1 MRIFKEYMARKNNR
15 YSIRKF
21 TVGTASVLL
30 GSFLVFNHSE
40 EAQADTLQKEQ
51 QEVKE
56 ILPKVDIENTKNDSN
71 FDNILEKE
79 KNNDTIQQPTQAEI
93 ENKEI
98 EKESIS
104 KDTKLIQDSTNITQ
118 QQSESNANA
127 IVENKEQPKH
137 SDVKE
142 SDKQKDKQEKTP
154 ETIKN
159 DEEIKSL
166 DTEKTDTDI
175 IPTGTEKLR
184 KTDTAIKS
192 ESKLNENE
200 RQINQNLTSME
211 NRVTEVKVE
220 ELNNNIEKNEAE
232 KSLSTNEK
240 NLKNDRQP
248 EKQYIPKTRVVRS
261 IDRNRYYNGTH
272 NNYHYFGPRL
282 SYNSLRAGDNI
293 TTAFNEVEKN
303 RTELTEEERK
313 LFLRNIIRQT
323 SLKNNKSAYD
333 RIFNRDYSVAGNR
346 KLTANQAKNI
356 NELLYKMKNLTVNR
370 DNPNYQGI
378 YTFTNQ
384 NDVTKNDFGIVKD
397 EVLHDGDALIATM
410 ELSKEKGRGTY
421 RFENYAIRPNDS
433 LNKKIKKVIAV
444 YEGRQRI
451 ILQQDHLGYYSYTRP
466 DSGRN
471 GDPDRGG
478 GSGGTVKFYISFDAN
493 QYIDV
498 NKDKLFGYILSD
510 TLDPNVLR
518 GVNITNKAVNIQE
531 VADTINEALKKAKIR
546 KVEDAIEAATQLKQ
560 QAETKLVEVTRDQ
573 LVTPTEKAEI
583 DKMNVDIEKAK
594 SSAMQMLNALP
605 DGITNKDVLRKR
617 INDITPVTSPEVND
631 ADSNGVLDAEQLS
644 EASQAVANAEQA
656 KAAVDTKLTEVNS
669 DSLVTPNEK
678 AAVDKL
684 IQTLEAAKQTAK
696 EKLDNVADI
705 IAGKTDL
712 QTRLNNITSVTSP
725 EVNDV
730 DSNGVL
736 DTEQLSE
743 ASAAVSNAE
752 QAKTAVDTK
761 VTEITADGLVTP
773 DEKTAVDALIQTLET
788 AKQTAKEK
796 LDSVPSSTAGKDELQ
811 TRLDNITSV
820 TSPEVNDADSNGVLD
835 TEQLS
840 EAEQAVVNAE
850 QAKTAV
856 DNKLADVTS
865 DGLVTPD
872 EKSEVDQ
879 LIQALVTAKQ
889 EAKEKLDSVPNGTA
903 GKDELQTRSGN
914 IASVVTPEVNDADS
928 NGVLDTEQLS
938 EAEQA
943 VTNAE
948 QAKTAV
954 DTKLTEII
962 ADGLVTPEEKVAVDQ
977 LTQALETA
985 KQTAKEKLD
994 SVPNGTAGKGDLQI
1008 RLDNITSVTS
1018 PEVNDADS
1026 NGMLDTDQLSEA
1038 EQAVTNVEQA
1048 KVAVDNKLADVTS
1061 DGLVT
1066 PDEKSE
1072 VDVLIQALDTAKQ
1085 AAQEKL
1091 DSVPNSTVGKT
1102 DLQTR
1107 FNNIASVV
1115 SPEVNDADSN
1125 GVLDTEQLSEAEQ
1138 AVSNAEQAKRTV
1150 DTKLAN
1156 VTTDGL
1162 ITADEKAE
1170 VDALIQALETAKQTA
1185 KEKLD
1190 SVPSSTA
1197 GKDALQTRL
1206 DNIAPVTSPEVN
1218 DADSNGVLDTE
1229 QLSEAEKS
1237 VTNAEQTKSAVD
1249 TKLAEITADGLV
1261 TPDEK
1266 SAVDQLIQALETAK
1280 QAAKEKL
1287 DSVPRGTV
1295 GKDALQTRLDNI
1307 APITSPE
1314 VNDADSNGV
1323 LDIDQ
1328 LSEVSQAV
1336 ANAEQAKTAV
1346 DTKVTEITADGL
1358 VTPDEKAAVDALIQ
1372 TLVAAKQ
1379 TAKEKLDSVPS
1390 STTGKDELQRRL
1402 DNITSVTSPEVN
1414 DADSNGVLD
1423 TEQLSEVSA
1432 AVSNAEQTK
1441 TTVDNKLAD
1450 VTSDGLVTPDEKSE
1464 VDVLI
1469 QALETAK
1476 QEAKEKLDSVPNGTA
1491 GKDELQTRLDNIA
1504 SVVSPEVNDADG
1516 NGVLD
1521 TDQLSEA
1528 EQAVA
1533 NAEQAKMVVDTKLA
1547 EVTVDGLVTPDEKS
1561 AVDQLIQALESA
1573 KQLAKE
1579 KVDNVPNSTAGKD
1592 ALQTRLDNIASVTSP
1607 EVNDADS
1614 NGVLDTD
1621 QLSEAEQAVANAEQA
1636 KTAVD
1641 TKVTE
1646 ITADGLVTPDEKS
1659 EVDQLIQ
1666 VLESAKQLA
1675 KEKVDSVPNST
1686 AGKTDLQT
1694 RLDNIASVVSPEV
1707 NDADGNGVLDTDQL
1721 SEADQ
1726 AVSNAEQAKVAVE
1739 SKVTEVTADGLVTPD
1754 EKAAVD
1760 ALIQTLEAAK
1770 QTAQEKLAGVP
1781 NSTVGKDGLQARLD
1795 NIASATTPEVNDAD
1809 GNGVL
1814 DIDQLSEATQAVTNV
1829 EQAKTAVDTKLADVT
1844 SDGLVTPNEK
1854 AEVDVLIQ
1862 TLETAKQTA
1871 KEKLDSVPNG
1881 TAGKDDLQTRLDN
1894 IASVVSPEVNDADSN
1909 GVLDTDQLSEAE
1921 QAVAS
1926 VEQAKTA
1933 VDNKLADVTS
1943 DGLVTPDEKAAVDQ
1957 LIQTLETAKQA
1968 AKEKLAGVPNSTAG
1982 KTDLQTRLNNIA
1994 SATSPEVNDTDSN
2007 GVLDTDQ
2014 LSEAEQ
2020 AVANAEQAKTAVDT
2034 KVAEVTADGLVTP
2047 DEKASVDQLI
2057 QALDTAKQE
2066 AKEKLDSVPNGT
2078 AGKTDLKMRFNN
2090 IASVVSPEVND
2101 ADSNGVLDTDQ
2112 LSEASQAVA
2121 NAEQAKRTVDT
2132 KLSEVIADGL
2142 VTPDEKS
2149 AVDQLIQALD
2159 TAKQAAKEK
2168 LDSVPNG
2175 TVGKTELETRLNNI
2189 VSVVSPEV
2197 NDADSN
2203 GVLDTEQL
2211 SEADQAV
2218 SNAEQA
2224 KTAVDTKLTEITSD
2238 GLVTSDDKA
2247 KVDALIQTLETAKQ
2261 EAKEKLDSV
2270 PNGTVGKTELE
2281 TRLNNIAS
2289 VTSPEVTDV
2298 DSNGVLDT
2306 DQLSEASAAVSNA
2319 EQAKAAI
2326 KSKVTEVTADGLITP
2341 EEKAEVEALI
2351 QTLVAAKQTAKE
2363 KLDKTPDG
2371 TAGKDE
2377 LQTRLNNITSV
2388 TSPEINDVDS
2398 NGVLDTDQL
2407 SEASQAVANAEQAK
2421 TAVDNKVTDVTSDGL
2436 ITPDEKSEV
2445 ELLIQTLETAKQ
2457 TAKEKLDNVPNG
2469 TVGKTDLQTR
2479 LDNIA
2484 STTLPE
2490 VNDADGNG
2498 VLDTEQLSEAEQA
2511 VASAEQ
2517 AKTAVDTKLTDINAD
2532 GLVTLDEKSEV
2543 DALIQ
2548 ALESA
2553 KQLAKEKVDS
2563 VPNGTTGKTELQIRL
2578 NNITSVTS
2586 PEVNDA
2592 DSNGVLDTE
2601 QLSEATEAV
2610 TNAELAKTAVDTK
2623 LTDVTSDG
2631 LVTPDE
2637 KAEVDELIQA
2647 LEAAKQTAKE
2657 KLDNV
2662 PNSTAGKNDL
2672 KTRLDN
2678 ITSVTSPEVNDA
2690 DSNGVLDTDQLSE
2703 ATQAV
2708 MNAEQAKTSVDTKL
2722 TDVTSDGLVTPDEKS
2737 EVDELIQALE
2747 AAKQTAQEKVNS
2759 VPSGTTGKDALQR
2772 RLDNIISATS
2782 PEINDADSNGV
2793 LDTDQLSEASQAA
2806 ASAEQA
2812 KTVVDSKLAE
2822 VTVDGLVTPDERA
2835 EVDALIQ
2842 ALESAKQTAQEK
2854 VNSVPSSTPGKTD
2867 LQTRLDNIASV
2878 TSPEVNDAD
2887 SNGVLDTEQLSEAD
2901 QAVTNAE
2908 QAKTVVDSKLAEVTV
2923 DGLVTPDERA
2933 EVDALIQA
2941 LESAKQTAQEKL
2953 NNVPNGTAG
2962 KDDLQTRLDNI
2973 TSVTSPDVNDADS
2986 NGVLDTD
2993 QLSEATQAVM
3003 NAEQAK
3009 ASVDNKL
3016 TDVTSDGLVT
3026 QDEKAELDTLIQ
3038 TLETAKQTAKEK
3050 VDNVPNSIAG
3060 KADLQMR
3067 LDNIAS
3073 VVSPEVNDADGNG
3086 VLDTEQLSEADQA
3099 VANAEQAKMSVDTK
3113 VAEVT
3118 TDGLVTPDEKAEVE
3132 ALIQALENTK
3142 QAAKEKLDSVP
3153 NGTAG
3158 KDELQTRLDNIA
3170 SVTSPEVNDADGN
3183 GVLDTDQL
3191 SEASQAVANA
3201 EQAKTVVDT
3210 KLVGV
3215 TSDGL
3220 LTPDEKSEVDAL
3232 IQALESAKQTAQ
3244 EKLDSVPNGTAGKDD
3259 LQTRLDNITS
3269 VTSPEVNDADS
3280 NGVLDTNQLSE
3291 AEQAVTSAEQA
3302 KTVVD
3307 NKLADVTSDG
3317 LVTPDEKAEVEAL
3330 IQTLVAAKQTAK
3342 EKLDKTPD
3350 GTAGKDELQTRL
3362 NNITSVTSPEIN
3374 DVDSNGVL
3382 DTDQLSEASQAVAN
3396 AEQAKT
3402 AVDTK
3407 VTEITADGLI
3417 TSDEKAAVE
3426 QLIQTLET
3434 AKQAAQEK
3442 LDNVPNGTVG
3452 KTDLQTRLDNIA
3464 SVTSPEV
3471 NDTDSNGVLD
3481 TDQLSE
3487 ATQAMTSAEQAKT
3500 AVDNKLA
3507 DVTSDGLV
3515 TPDEKASVDQIL
3527 QTLEDTKQAAQEKLN
3542 NVPNGI
3548 AGKDDLQT
3556 RLDNITSVTSPEVND
3571 ADSNG
3576 ILDEEQLS
3584 EASQAVVN
3592 AEQAK
3597 TTVDTKL
3604 TEITADGLVTPNE
3617 KSEVDALIQTLES
3630 AKQTAQE
3637 KLNNV
3642 PNGTAG
3648 KDDLQT
3654 RLDNITSVTSP
3665 KVNDADSNGVLDT
3678 DQLSGATQAV
3688 MNAEQAKASVDSKL
3702 ADVTSDGLVTP
3713 EEKAEVD
3720 ALIQTLESAK
3730 QTAQEK
3736 LDSVPNG
3743 TADKTDLQTR
3753 LDNIASV
3760 TSPEVNDADNNGVLD
3775 IDQLSEADQAVTNAE
3790 QTKTT
3795 VDTKL
3800 TEITSDSLVTPEEKA
3815 DVDALI
3821 QTLETVKQ
3829 AAQEKLDSVPNG
3841 TAGKDELQTKLD
3853 NITSVTS
3860 PEVNDADGN
3869 GVLDTDQLSEA
3880 EQAVVNAEQAKTAV
3894 DTKVAEVIADG
3905 LVTPNEKAAV
3915 DALIQTLETAK
3926 QAAQEKL
3933 DSVPNNTEGK
3943 AELQNRL
3950 NQIPSV
3956 VSPEVNDVDS
3966 DGNIDSKQI
3975 SETGKA
3981 IEDAEQAKAAVDT
3994 KLTEIT
4000 ADGLVTPDEKA
4011 EIDALIQ
4018 TLETVKQEAKKKL
4031 DNIPNN
4037 TEGKA
4042 ELQRKLDNI
4051 TSVTSPEV
4059 NDADRNG
4066 VLDTDQLSEATQ
4078 AIEDAEQAK
4087 AAVDTKLVEITSNG
4101 LVTPEEKA
4109 DVDAL
4114 IQTLETAKEIAKD
4127 KLDSVPNSIPGK
4139 DALQTRLNQIT
4150 SAVSPTVT
4158 DADSNG
4164 VLDTDQLSEAMR
4176 AVVNAEQAKT
4186 AVDTKVTDVTSDG
4199 LVTPEEKAAVDQLIQ
4214 ALETAKQEAQE
4225 KLDSVPN
4232 STAGKTELQNRLDQI
4247 ASVVSPEVNDVD
4259 SDGNVDSQQ
4268 ISETGKAIE
4277 DAEQAKAAIDT
4288 KLAEVTSNGLV
4299 TPDEKSAVDALIQTL
4314 DTAKQVAKEKLDKV
4328 HDGTAGKD
4336 VLQRRLDQIP
4346 SVVSPEV
4353 NDADSNGVLDT
4364 VQLSEAT
4371 QAVINAEQAKTA
4383 VDNKLTEVTADGLVT
4398 PDEKAAVDALIQT
4411 LETAKQ
4417 TAKEKLD
4424 SVPDGTEGKAT
4435 LQTRLD
4441 SISSVI
4447 SPEVN
4452 DVDSN
4457 GVLDTE
4463 QLLIASHIIENVEQV
4478 KGTLDTKLSE
4488 ITSDGLV
4495 TPGEK
4500 AEIDRLI
4507 LGLKVIKQ
4515 AAKDKLNTVPDS
4527 TTGKDALQRRLD
4539 NITSVTSPEINDADS
4554 NGVLD
4559 IEQLSEATEAVINA
4573 EQAKT
4578 AVDTKLTEIKA
4589 DGLVTP
4595 NEKADV
4601 DALIQTLETAK
4612 QAAQEKLDSVPNII
4626 AGKAELQA
4634 RLNQITSVTSPEV
4647 NDVDSNGVLDTQQLS
4662 EAEKVIKAAE
4672 STKAAVD
4679 TKLADITSDGLVNPK
4694 EKAEIDKLIQKLDK
4708 EKQAA
4713 KDKLAQVPNGTAGK
4727 AELQRKLDQ
4736 ITSVTSPKVNDAD
4749 SNGVQDTKQ
4758 VSEVNKAIKA
4768 AESAKTAV
4776 DTKLAD
4782 ITSDGLVNPKE
4793 KAEIDKLI
4801 QKLDK
4806 EKQAAKDKLAQ
4817 VPNGTA
4823 DKAELQRRLDEI
4835 VSVTSPEVNDADS
4848 NGVQDTKQVS
4858 KISKTVKAV
4867 ESTKA
4872 AVDNK
4877 LADIKSDGLVNP
4889 KEKAE
4894 IDKLIQKL
4902 DKEKQAAKDK
4912 LAQVPNGTAGK
4923 AELQRKLDQITSVTS
4938 PKVNDADSNG
4948 VLDTKQVS
4956 EAKKAIAD
4964 AKAAQTKIINKIKEI
4979 RKDGLITP
4987 SEQADLDKLIEK
4999 LDSLRRIAKEK
5010 ISNLPSG
5017 TANIDGLQT
5026 KLDNITSVTKVNDK
5040 DNNSILG
5047 KKQALDTEQVK
5058 DKHNTSHFDND
5069 EQATINSKSLGIN
5082 LSQFNVQNNRHNL
5095 EVLNK
5100 KSFENPNKENN
5111 FNMNLPYT
5119 GLDKKNPYAFEI
5131 LFGILGLMIVYR
5143 RYLTSDKNTEH

>member
-2057 QALDTAKQE
+2057 QVLDTAKQE

-2908 QAKTVVDSKLAEVTV
+2908 QAKTA
-2923 DGLVTPDERA
+2923 
-2933 EVDALIQA
+2933 
-2941 LESAKQTAQEKL
+2941 
-2953 NNVPNGTAG
+2953 
-2962 KDDLQTRLDNI
+2962 
-2973 TSVTSPDVNDADS
+2973 
-2986 NGVLDTD
+2986 
-2993 QLSEATQAVM
+2993 
-3003 NAEQAK
+3003 
-3009 ASVDNKL
+3009 
-3016 TDVTSDGLVT
+3016 
-3026 QDEKAELDTLIQ
+3026 
-3038 TLETAKQTAKEK
+3038 
-3050 VDNVPNSIAG
+3050 
-3060 KADLQMR
+3060 
-3067 LDNIAS
+3067 
-3073 VVSPEVNDADGNG
+3073 
-3086 VLDTEQLSEADQA
+3086 
-3099 VANAEQAKMSVDTK
+3099 VDTK
-3113 VAEVT
+3113 LTEITA
-3118 TDGLVTPDEKAEVE
+3118 DGLVTPDEKAEVE

-3269 VTSPEVNDADS
+3269 VTSPEVNDANS

-3302 KTVVD
+3302 KTV
-3307 NKLADVTSDG
+3307 
-3317 LVTPDEKAEVEAL
+3317 
-3330 IQTLVAAKQTAK
+3330 
-3342 EKLDKTPD
+3342 
-3350 GTAGKDELQTRL
+3350 
-3362 NNITSVTSPEIN
+3362 
-3374 DVDSNGVL
+3374 
-3382 DTDQLSEASQAVAN
+3382 
-3396 AEQAKT
+3396 
-3402 AVDTK
+3402 
-3407 VTEITADGLI
+3407 
-3417 TSDEKAAVE
+3417 
-3426 QLIQTLET
+3426 
-3434 AKQAAQEK
+3434 
-3442 LDNVPNGTVG
+3442 
-3452 KTDLQTRLDNIA
+3452 
-3464 SVTSPEV
+3464 
-3471 NDTDSNGVLD
+3471 
-3481 TDQLSE
+3481 
-3487 ATQAMTSAEQAKT
+3487 
-3500 AVDNKLA
+3500 VDNKLA

>member
-56 ILPKVDIENTKNDSN
+56 IPPKVDIENTKNDSN

-127 IVENKEQPKH
+127 IVENKEQPEH

-220 ELNNNIEKNEAE
+220 ELNNNLEKNEAE

-573 LVTPTEKAEI
+573 LVTSTEKAEI

-788 AKQTAKEK
+788 AKQTAKEM
-796 LDSVPSSTAGKDELQ
+796 LDSVPSSTAGKTELQ

-914 IASVVTPEVNDADS
+914 IASVVSPEVNDADS

-1038 EQAVTNVEQA
+1038 EQAVTNIEQA

-1072 VDVLIQALDTAKQ
+1072 VDVLIQALDTVKQ

-1261 TPDEK
+1261 TPNEKSEVDALIQTLETAKQTAKEKLDNVPNGTVGKTELKTRLDNIASVTSPEVNDVDGNGVLDTDQLSEASQAVVNAEQAKTAVDNKLADVTSDGLVTPDEK

-1307 APITSPE
+1307 APVTSPE

-1328 LSEVSQAV
+1328 LSEASQAV

-1491 GKDELQTRLDNIA
+1491 GKDELKTRLDNIT
-1504 SVVSPEVNDADG
+1504 SVMSPEVNDAD
-1516 NGVLD
+1516 N
-1521 TDQLSEA
+1521 
-1528 EQAVA
+1528 
-1533 NAEQAKMVVDTKLA
+1533 
-1547 EVTVDGLVTPDEKS
+1547 
-1561 AVDQLIQALESA
+1561 
-1573 KQLAKE
+1573 
-1579 KVDNVPNSTAGKD
+1579 
-1592 ALQTRLDNIASVTSP
+1592 
-1607 EVNDADS
+1607 
-1614 NGVLDTD
+1614 
-1621 QLSEAEQAVANAEQA
+1621 
-1636 KTAVD
+1636 
-1641 TKVTE
+1641 
-1646 ITADGLVTPDEKS
+1646 
-1659 EVDQLIQ
+1659 
-1666 VLESAKQLA
+1666 
-1675 KEKVDSVPNST
+1675 
-1686 AGKTDLQT
+1686 
-1694 RLDNIASVVSPEV
+1694 
-1707 NDADGNGVLDTDQL
+1707 
-1721 SEADQ
+1721 
-1726 AVSNAEQAKVAVE
+1726 
-1739 SKVTEVTADGLVTPD
+1739 
-1754 EKAAVD
+1754 
-1760 ALIQTLEAAK
+1760 
-1770 QTAQEKLAGVP
+1770 
-1781 NSTVGKDGLQARLD
+1781 
-1795 NIASATTPEVNDAD
+1795 
-1809 GNGVL
+1809 NGVL
-1814 DIDQLSEATQAVTNV
+1814 DIDQLSEATQAVSNA
-1829 EQAKTAVDTKLADVT
+1829 EQAKTSVDTKLAEIT
-1844 SDGLVTPNEK
+1844 ADGL
-1854 AEVDVLIQ
+1854 I
-1862 TLETAKQTA
+1862 
-1871 KEKLDSVPNG
+1871 
-1881 TAGKDDLQTRLDN
+1881 
-1894 IASVVSPEVNDADSN
+1894 
-1909 GVLDTDQLSEAE
+1909 
-1921 QAVAS
+1921 
-1926 VEQAKTA
+1926 
-1933 VDNKLADVTS
+1933 
-1943 DGLVTPDEKAAVDQ
+1943 TPDEKAVVDQ
-1957 LIQTLETAKQA
+1957 LIQALESAKQA
-1968 AKEKLAGVPNSTAG
+1968 AKEKLDGVPNSTAG
-1982 KTDLQTRLNNIA
+1982 KIDLQTRLNNIA
-1994 SATSPEVNDTDSN
+1994 SATSPEVNDADRN

-2020 AVANAEQAKTAVDT
+2020 AV
-2034 KVAEVTADGLVTP
+2034 
-2047 DEKASVDQLI
+2047 S
-2057 QALDTAKQE
+2057 
-2066 AKEKLDSVPNGT
+2066 
-2078 AGKTDLKMRFNN
+2078 
-2090 IASVVSPEVND
+2090 
-2101 ADSNGVLDTDQ
+2101 
-2112 LSEASQAVA
+2112 

-2132 KLSEVIADGL
+2132 KL
-2142 VTPDEKS
+2142 
-2149 AVDQLIQALD
+2149 
-2159 TAKQAAKEK
+2159 
-2168 LDSVPNG
+2168 
-2175 TVGKTELETRLNNI
+2175 
-2189 VSVVSPEV
+2189 
-2197 NDADSN
+2197 
-2203 GVLDTEQL
+2203 
-2211 SEADQAV
+2211 
-2218 SNAEQA
+2218 AE
-2224 KTAVDTKLTEITSD
+2224 
-2238 GLVTSDDKA
+2238 
-2247 KVDALIQTLETAKQ
+2247 
-2261 EAKEKLDSV
+2261 
-2270 PNGTVGKTELE
+2270 
-2281 TRLNNIAS
+2281 
-2289 VTSPEVTDV
+2289 
-2298 DSNGVLDT
+2298 
-2306 DQLSEASAAVSNA
+2306 
-2319 EQAKAAI
+2319 
-2326 KSKVTEVTADGLITP
+2326 
-2341 EEKAEVEALI
+2341 
-2351 QTLVAAKQTAKE
+2351 
-2363 KLDKTPDG
+2363 
-2371 TAGKDE
+2371 
-2377 LQTRLNNITSV
+2377 
-2388 TSPEINDVDS
+2388 
-2398 NGVLDTDQL
+2398 
-2407 SEASQAVANAEQAK
+2407 
-2421 TAVDNKVTDVTSDGL
+2421 
-2436 ITPDEKSEV
+2436 
-2445 ELLIQTLETAKQ
+2445 
-2457 TAKEKLDNVPNG
+2457 
-2469 TVGKTDLQTR
+2469 
-2479 LDNIA
+2479 
-2484 STTLPE
+2484 
-2490 VNDADGNG
+2490 
-2498 VLDTEQLSEAEQA
+2498 
-2511 VASAEQ
+2511 
-2517 AKTAVDTKLTDINAD
+2517 
-2532 GLVTLDEKSEV
+2532 
-2543 DALIQ
+2543 
-2548 ALESA
+2548 
-2553 KQLAKEKVDS
+2553 
-2563 VPNGTTGKTELQIRL
+2563 
-2578 NNITSVTS
+2578 
-2586 PEVNDA
+2586 
-2592 DSNGVLDTE
+2592 
-2601 QLSEATEAV
+2601 
-2610 TNAELAKTAVDTK
+2610 
-2623 LTDVTSDG
+2623 
-2631 LVTPDE
+2631 
-2637 KAEVDELIQA
+2637 
-2647 LEAAKQTAKE
+2647 
-2657 KLDNV
+2657 
-2662 PNSTAGKNDL
+2662 
-2672 KTRLDN
+2672 
-2678 ITSVTSPEVNDA
+2678 
-2690 DSNGVLDTDQLSE
+2690 
-2703 ATQAV
+2703 
-2708 MNAEQAKTSVDTKL
+2708 
-2722 TDVTSDGLVTPDEKS
+2722 
-2737 EVDELIQALE
+2737 
-2747 AAKQTAQEKVNS
+2747 
-2759 VPSGTTGKDALQR
+2759 
-2772 RLDNIISATS
+2772 
-2782 PEINDADSNGV
+2782 
-2793 LDTDQLSEASQAA
+2793 
-2806 ASAEQA
+2806 
-2812 KTVVDSKLAE
+2812 
-2822 VTVDGLVTPDERA
+2822 
-2835 EVDALIQ
+2835 
-2842 ALESAKQTAQEK
+2842 
-2854 VNSVPSSTPGKTD
+2854 
-2867 LQTRLDNIASV
+2867 
-2878 TSPEVNDAD
+2878 
-2887 SNGVLDTEQLSEAD
+2887 
-2901 QAVTNAE
+2901 
-2908 QAKTVVDSKLAEVTV
+2908 
-2923 DGLVTPDERA
+2923 
-2933 EVDALIQA
+2933 
-2941 LESAKQTAQEKL
+2941 
-2953 NNVPNGTAG
+2953 
-2962 KDDLQTRLDNI
+2962 
-2973 TSVTSPDVNDADS
+2973 
-2986 NGVLDTD
+2986 
-2993 QLSEATQAVM
+2993 
-3003 NAEQAK
+3003 
-3009 ASVDNKL
+3009 
-3016 TDVTSDGLVT
+3016 
-3026 QDEKAELDTLIQ
+3026 
-3038 TLETAKQTAKEK
+3038 
-3050 VDNVPNSIAG
+3050 
-3060 KADLQMR
+3060 
-3067 LDNIAS
+3067 
-3073 VVSPEVNDADGNG
+3073 
-3086 VLDTEQLSEADQA
+3086 
-3099 VANAEQAKMSVDTK
+3099 
-3113 VAEVT
+3113 
-3118 TDGLVTPDEKAEVE
+3118 
-3132 ALIQALENTK
+3132 
-3142 QAAKEKLDSVP
+3142 
-3153 NGTAG
+3153 
-3158 KDELQTRLDNIA
+3158 
-3170 SVTSPEVNDADGN
+3170 
-3183 GVLDTDQL
+3183 
-3191 SEASQAVANA
+3191 
-3201 EQAKTVVDT
+3201 
-3210 KLVGV
+3210 
-3215 TSDGL
+3215 
-3220 LTPDEKSEVDAL
+3220 
-3232 IQALESAKQTAQ
+3232 
-3244 EKLDSVPNGTAGKDD
+3244 
-3259 LQTRLDNITS
+3259 
-3269 VTSPEVNDADS
+3269 
-3280 NGVLDTNQLSE
+3280 
-3291 AEQAVTSAEQA
+3291 
-3302 KTVVD
+3302 
-3307 NKLADVTSDG
+3307 
-3317 LVTPDEKAEVEAL
+3317 
-3330 IQTLVAAKQTAK
+3330 
-3342 EKLDKTPD
+3342 
-3350 GTAGKDELQTRL
+3350 
-3362 NNITSVTSPEIN
+3362 
-3374 DVDSNGVL
+3374 
-3382 DTDQLSEASQAVAN
+3382 
-3396 AEQAKT
+3396 
-3402 AVDTK
+3402 
-3407 VTEITADGLI
+3407 
-3417 TSDEKAAVE
+3417 
-3426 QLIQTLET
+3426 
-3434 AKQAAQEK
+3434 
-3442 LDNVPNGTVG
+3442 
-3452 KTDLQTRLDNIA
+3452 
-3464 SVTSPEV
+3464 
-3471 NDTDSNGVLD
+3471 
-3481 TDQLSE
+3481 
-3487 ATQAMTSAEQAKT
+3487 
-3500 AVDNKLA
+3500 
-3507 DVTSDGLV
+3507 
-3515 TPDEKASVDQIL
+3515 
-3527 QTLEDTKQAAQEKLN
+3527 
-3542 NVPNGI
+3542 
-3548 AGKDDLQT
+3548 
-3556 RLDNITSVTSPEVND
+3556 
-3571 ADSNG
+3571 
-3576 ILDEEQLS
+3576 
-3584 EASQAVVN
+3584 
-3592 AEQAK
+3592 
-3597 TTVDTKL
+3597 
-3604 TEITADGLVTPNE
+3604 
-3617 KSEVDALIQTLES
+3617 
-3630 AKQTAQE
+3630 
-3637 KLNNV
+3637 
-3642 PNGTAG
+3642 
-3648 KDDLQT
+3648 
-3654 RLDNITSVTSP
+3654 
-3665 KVNDADSNGVLDT
+3665 
-3678 DQLSGATQAV
+3678 
-3688 MNAEQAKASVDSKL
+3688 
-3702 ADVTSDGLVTP
+3702 VTSDGLVTP

-3743 TADKTDLQTR
+3743 TA
-3753 LDNIASV
+3753 
-3760 TSPEVNDADNNGVLD
+3760 
-3775 IDQLSEADQAVTNAE
+3775 
-3790 QTKTT
+3790 
-3795 VDTKL
+3795 
-3800 TEITSDSLVTPEEKA
+3800 
-3815 DVDALI
+3815 
-3821 QTLETVKQ
+3821 
-3829 AAQEKLDSVPNG
+3829 
-3841 TAGKDELQTKLD
+3841 GKDDLQTKLD

-3894 DTKVAEVIADG
+3894 DTKGAEVIADG
-3905 LVTPNEKAAV
+3905 LVTPNEKADV

-3926 QAAQEKL
+3926 QTAQEKL

-3966 DGNIDSKQI
+3966 DGNIDSQQI

-4087 AAVDTKLVEITSNG
+4087 AGVDTKLAEITSNG
-4101 LVTPEEKA
+4101 LVTPDEKA
-4109 DVDAL
+4109 AVDAL

-4127 KLDSVPNSIPGK
+4127 KLDSVPNSTTGK

-4164 VLDTDQLSEAMR
+4164 VLDIDQLSEAMR

-4199 LVTPEEKAAVDQLIQ
+4199 LVTLEEKSAVDQLIQ
-4214 ALETAKQEAQE
+4214 ALETAKQEAKE

-4232 STAGKTELQNRLDQI
+4232 STAGKIELQNRLDQI

-4299 TPDEKSAVDALIQTL
+4299 TPDEKAAVDALIQTL

-4328 HDGTAGKD
+4328 QDGTADKD

-4398 PDEKAAVDALIQT
+4398 PDEKSAVDALIQT

-4559 IEQLSEATEAVINA
+4559 TEQLSEATEAVINA

-4578 AVDTKLTEIKA
+4578 AVDTKLTEITS

-4595 NEKADV
+4595 HEKAEV
-4601 DALIQTLETAK
+4601 DALVQSLETAK
-4612 QAAQEKLDSVPNII
+4612 QTAKEKLDSVPNII

-4801 QKLDK
+4801 QKLDN

-4858 KISKTVKAV
+4858 KISKAIKAV

-4877 LADIKSDGLVNP
+4877 LADITSDGLVNP

-4902 DKEKQAAKDK
+4902 DKEKQAAKSN

-4923 AELQRKLDQITSVTS
+4923 AELQRKLEQITSVTS

-4999 LDSLRRIAKEK
+4999 LDSIRRIAKEK

-5069 EQATINSKSLGIN
+5069 EQATINSKSLGID

-5143 RYLTSDKNTEH
+5143 RYLTSDKNIEH

>member
-56 ILPKVDIENTKNDSN
+56 IPPKVDIENTKNDSN

-127 IVENKEQPKH
+127 IVENKEQPEH

-220 ELNNNIEKNEAE
+220 ELNNNLEKNEAE

-573 LVTPTEKAEI
+573 LVTSTEKAEI

-788 AKQTAKEK
+788 AKQTAKEM
-796 LDSVPSSTAGKDELQ
+796 LDSVPSSTAGKTELQ

-914 IASVVTPEVNDADS
+914 IASVVSPEVNDADS

-1026 NGMLDTDQLSEA
+1026 NG
-1038 EQAVTNVEQA
+1038 
-1048 KVAVDNKLADVTS
+1048 
-1061 DGLVT
+1061 
-1066 PDEKSE
+1066 
-1072 VDVLIQALDTAKQ
+1072 
-1085 AAQEKL
+1085 
-1091 DSVPNSTVGKT
+1091 
-1102 DLQTR
+1102 
-1107 FNNIASVV
+1107 
-1115 SPEVNDADSN
+1115 
-1125 GVLDTEQLSEAEQ
+1125 
-1138 AVSNAEQAKRTV
+1138 
-1150 DTKLAN
+1150 
-1156 VTTDGL
+1156 
-1162 ITADEKAE
+1162 
-1170 VDALIQALETAKQTA
+1170 
-1185 KEKLD
+1185 
-1190 SVPSSTA
+1190 
-1197 GKDALQTRL
+1197 
-1206 DNIAPVTSPEVN
+1206 
-1218 DADSNGVLDTE
+1218 
-1229 QLSEAEKS
+1229 
-1237 VTNAEQTKSAVD
+1237 
-1249 TKLAEITADGLV
+1249 
-1261 TPDEK
+1261 
-1266 SAVDQLIQALETAK
+1266 
-1280 QAAKEKL
+1280 
-1287 DSVPRGTV
+1287 
-1295 GKDALQTRLDNI
+1295 
-1307 APITSPE
+1307 
-1314 VNDADSNGV
+1314 
-1323 LDIDQ
+1323 
-1328 LSEVSQAV
+1328 
-1336 ANAEQAKTAV
+1336 
-1346 DTKVTEITADGL
+1346 
-1358 VTPDEKAAVDALIQ
+1358 
-1372 TLVAAKQ
+1372 
-1379 TAKEKLDSVPS
+1379 
-1390 STTGKDELQRRL
+1390 
-1402 DNITSVTSPEVN
+1402 
-1414 DADSNGVLD
+1414 VLD

-1469 QALETAK
+1469 QALETAKQEAKEKLDSVPNGTAGKDELKTRLDNITSVMSPEVNDADNNGVLDIDQLSEATQAVSNAEQAKTSVDTKLAEITADGLITPDEKAVVDQLIQALESAKQAAKEKLDGVPNSTAGKIDLQTRLNNIASATSPEVNDADRNGVLDTDQLSEAEQAVSNAEQAKRTVDTKLAEVTSDGLVTPDEKAAVDQLIQTLETAK

-1547 EVTVDGLVTPDEKS
+1547 EVTADGLVTPDEKS

-1694 RLDNIASVVSPEV
+1694 RFNNIASVVSPEV
-1707 NDADGNGVLDTDQL
+1707 NDADSNGVLDTDQL

-1781 NSTVGKDGLQARLD
+1781 NSTAGKDGLQARLD

-1854 AEVDVLIQ
+1854 VEVDVLIQ

-1968 AKEKLAGVPNSTAG
+1968 AKEKLDGVPNSTAG

-2159 TAKQAAKEK
+2159 TAKQTAKEK

-2238 GLVTSDDKA
+2238 GLVTPDDKA

-2261 EAKEKLDSV
+2261 EAKEKLDSVPNGTTGKDELKTRLDNITSVMSPEVNDADNNGVLDTDQLSEATQAVSNAEQAKRTVDTKLAEVTSDALVTPDEKDVVDQLIQALESAKQTAKEKLDSV

-2737 EVDELIQALE
+2737 EVDALIQALE

-2908 QAKTVVDSKLAEVTV
+2908 QAKTAVDTKLTEITA
-2923 DGLVTPDERA
+2923 DGLVTSDEKS

-2973 TSVTSPDVNDADS
+2973 TSVTSP
-2986 NGVLDTD
+2986 
-2993 QLSEATQAVM
+2993 E
-3003 NAEQAK
+3003 
-3009 ASVDNKL
+3009 
-3016 TDVTSDGLVT
+3016 
-3026 QDEKAELDTLIQ
+3026 
-3038 TLETAKQTAKEK
+3038 
-3050 VDNVPNSIAG
+3050 
-3060 KADLQMR
+3060 
-3067 LDNIAS
+3067 
-3073 VVSPEVNDADGNG
+3073 
-3086 VLDTEQLSEADQA
+3086 
-3099 VANAEQAKMSVDTK
+3099 
-3113 VAEVT
+3113 
-3118 TDGLVTPDEKAEVE
+3118 
-3132 ALIQALENTK
+3132 
-3142 QAAKEKLDSVP
+3142 
-3153 NGTAG
+3153 
-3158 KDELQTRLDNIA
+3158 
-3170 SVTSPEVNDADGN
+3170 
-3183 GVLDTDQL
+3183 
-3191 SEASQAVANA
+3191 
-3201 EQAKTVVDT
+3201 
-3210 KLVGV
+3210 
-3215 TSDGL
+3215 
-3220 LTPDEKSEVDAL
+3220 
-3232 IQALESAKQTAQ
+3232 
-3244 EKLDSVPNGTAGKDD
+3244 
-3259 LQTRLDNITS
+3259 
-3269 VTSPEVNDADS
+3269 
-3280 NGVLDTNQLSE
+3280 
-3291 AEQAVTSAEQA
+3291 
-3302 KTVVD
+3302 
-3307 NKLADVTSDG
+3307 
-3317 LVTPDEKAEVEAL
+3317 
-3330 IQTLVAAKQTAK
+3330 
-3342 EKLDKTPD
+3342 
-3350 GTAGKDELQTRL
+3350 
-3362 NNITSVTSPEIN
+3362 
-3374 DVDSNGVL
+3374 
-3382 DTDQLSEASQAVAN
+3382 
-3396 AEQAKT
+3396 
-3402 AVDTK
+3402 
-3407 VTEITADGLI
+3407 
-3417 TSDEKAAVE
+3417 
-3426 QLIQTLET
+3426 
-3434 AKQAAQEK
+3434 
-3442 LDNVPNGTVG
+3442 
-3452 KTDLQTRLDNIA
+3452 
-3464 SVTSPEV
+3464 
-3471 NDTDSNGVLD
+3471 
-3481 TDQLSE
+3481 
-3487 ATQAMTSAEQAKT
+3487 
-3500 AVDNKLA
+3500 
-3507 DVTSDGLV
+3507 
-3515 TPDEKASVDQIL
+3515 
-3527 QTLEDTKQAAQEKLN
+3527 
-3542 NVPNGI
+3542 
-3548 AGKDDLQT
+3548 
-3556 RLDNITSVTSPEVND
+3556 
-3571 ADSNG
+3571 
-3576 ILDEEQLS
+3576 
-3584 EASQAVVN
+3584 
-3592 AEQAK
+3592 
-3597 TTVDTKL
+3597 
-3604 TEITADGLVTPNE
+3604 
-3617 KSEVDALIQTLES
+3617 
-3630 AKQTAQE
+3630 
-3637 KLNNV
+3637 
-3642 PNGTAG
+3642 
-3648 KDDLQT
+3648 
-3654 RLDNITSVTSP
+3654 
-3665 KVNDADSNGVLDT
+3665 VNDADSNGVLDT

-3743 TADKTDLQTR
+3743 TA
-3753 LDNIASV
+3753 
-3760 TSPEVNDADNNGVLD
+3760 
-3775 IDQLSEADQAVTNAE
+3775 
-3790 QTKTT
+3790 
-3795 VDTKL
+3795 
-3800 TEITSDSLVTPEEKA
+3800 
-3815 DVDALI
+3815 
-3821 QTLETVKQ
+3821 
-3829 AAQEKLDSVPNG
+3829 
-3841 TAGKDELQTKLD
+3841 GKDDLQTKLD

-3894 DTKVAEVIADG
+3894 DTKGAEVIADG
-3905 LVTPNEKAAV
+3905 LVTPNEKADV

-3926 QAAQEKL
+3926 QTAQEKL

-3966 DGNIDSKQI
+3966 DGNIDSQQI

-4059 NDADRNG
+4059 NDAD
-4066 VLDTDQLSEATQ
+4066 
-4078 AIEDAEQAK
+4078 
-4087 AAVDTKLVEITSNG
+4087 
-4101 LVTPEEKA
+4101 
-4109 DVDAL
+4109 
-4114 IQTLETAKEIAKD
+4114 
-4127 KLDSVPNSIPGK
+4127 
-4139 DALQTRLNQIT
+4139 
-4150 SAVSPTVT
+4150 
-4158 DADSNG
+4158 
-4164 VLDTDQLSEAMR
+4164 
-4176 AVVNAEQAKT
+4176 
-4186 AVDTKVTDVTSDG
+4186 
-4199 LVTPEEKAAVDQLIQ
+4199 
-4214 ALETAKQEAQE
+4214 
-4225 KLDSVPN
+4225 
-4232 STAGKTELQNRLDQI
+4232 
-4247 ASVVSPEVNDVD
+4247 
-4259 SDGNVDSQQ
+4259 
-4268 ISETGKAIE
+4268 
-4277 DAEQAKAAIDT
+4277 
-4288 KLAEVTSNGLV
+4288 
-4299 TPDEKSAVDALIQTL
+4299 
-4314 DTAKQVAKEKLDKV
+4314 
-4328 HDGTAGKD
+4328 
-4336 VLQRRLDQIP
+4336 
-4346 SVVSPEV
+4346 
-4353 NDADSNGVLDT
+4353 SNGVLDT

-4398 PDEKAAVDALIQT
+4398 PDEKSAVDALIQT

-4559 IEQLSEATEAVINA
+4559 TEQLSEATEAVINA

-4578 AVDTKLTEIKA
+4578 AVDTKLTEITS

-4595 NEKADV
+4595 HEKAEV
-4601 DALIQTLETAK
+4601 DALVQSLETAK
-4612 QAAQEKLDSVPNII
+4612 QTAKEKLDSVPNII

-4801 QKLDK
+4801 QKLDN

-4858 KISKTVKAV
+4858 KISKAIKAV

-4877 LADIKSDGLVNP
+4877 LADITSDGLVNP

-4902 DKEKQAAKDK
+4902 DKEKQAAKSN

-4923 AELQRKLDQITSVTS
+4923 AELQRKLEQITSVTS

-4999 LDSLRRIAKEK
+4999 LDSIRRIAKEK

-5069 EQATINSKSLGIN
+5069 EQATINSKSLGID

-5143 RYLTSDKNTEH
+5143 RYLTSDKNIEH